1 VSTLGK
7 NTVWNLVGQ
16 AAPALAAVFTVPILI
31 HGLGTERFGVLTLI
45 WLIVGYFSIFD
56 LGLGRA
62 LTQLL
67 ADRLGR
73 DDHDAVAPL
82 VWTAMGL
89 MAALGLLGTAVAAIL
104 APNVEHALKAPAS
117 LRVETLDSIYLLAL
131 SIPLV
136 VSTAGLRGIL
146 EARQRFD
153 LANVVRL
160 ASGVFTYV
168 GPVLA
173 LLFSRSLVPI
183 TAVLVVGRL
192 ITWAAYLVMCVH
204 ELPDLKRGVAI
215 QRAYVGPLL
224 KFGGWMTVSNLISPI
239 LVYLDR
245 FLIATVIGAAAV
257 AYYVTPFEI
266 VTRLLLLPW
275 ALSGVLF
282 PLIASTFVSNRAR
295 SARLFSRGIRVTF
308 LALFP
313 FVLLVMAF
321 AHEGLALWVGETIA
335 SHSTIA
341 MRWLALGV
349 FMNGVVQVPFATIQA
364 AGRPD
369 LTARIHLIELPLYL
383 PALWWMAHRWGIE
396 GAAVAWMFRG
406 GLDMAIQYF
415 VAKHL
420 LPNHA
425 LNGEAREFDRATAVS
440 AAAFAAL
447 SFAAAALVPTLGAR
461 LLVVVASLTG
471 FVVLAWTRLLNADE
485 RIYVRAW
492 ANRASAR
499 FRVA

>member
-1 VSTLGK
+1 VSTLGR
-7 NTVWNLVGQ
+7 NTIWNLVGQ
-16 AAPALAAVFTVPILI
+16 AAPALAAVVTVPILI

-67 ADRLGR
+67 AERLGR
-73 DDHDAVAPL
+73 DDHESVVPL

-89 MAALGLLGTAVAAIL
+89 MACLGFLGTAIAAIV
-104 APNVEHALKAPAS
+104 APNVQHALKAPAS

-168 GPVLA
+168 APVLV
-173 LLFSRSLVPI
+173 LVVSRSLVPI
-183 TAVLVVGRL
+183 TVLLVLGRL
-192 ITWAAYLVMCVH
+192 ATWAAYLVMCVR
-204 ELPDLKRGVAI
+204 ELPELKHRVAI
-215 QRAYVGPLL
+215 QREYVGPLL

-282 PLIASTFVSNRAR
+282 PLIASTFVQNRAR

-308 LALFP
+308 LTLFP
-313 FVLLVMAF
+313 FVLLVIAF
-321 AHEGLALWVGETIA
+321 AHEGLSLWVGETIA
-335 SHSTIA
+335 SHSA
-341 MRWLALGV
+341 VVMRWLAFGV
-349 FMNGVVQVPFATIQA
+349 FMNGIVQVPFATIQA

-369 LTARIHLIELPLYL
+369 LTARIHLVELPLYL
-383 PALWWMAHRWGIE
+383 PTLWWMAHRWGIE
-396 GAAVAWMFRG
+396 GAAIAWMLRG
-406 GLDMAIQYF
+406 GFDMAVQYV
-415 VAKHL
+415 VAKRL
-420 LPNHA
+420 MA
-425 LNGEAREFDRATAVS
+425 SAERGESGAFAPATAVA

-447 SFAAAALVPTLGAR
+447 SFAAAALIPTLGAR
-461 LLVVVASLTG
+461 ALLVVVSLAG
-471 FVVLAWTRLLNADE
+471 FVLLAWTRLLNADE
-485 RIYVRAW
+485 RIYVRGW
-492 ANRASAR
+492 AHRATAR

>member
-1 VSTLGK
+1 MSTLGK
-7 NTVWNLVGQ
+7 NTIWNLIGQ

-89 MAALGLLGTAVAAIL
+89 MAALGLLGTGIAAIV
-104 APNVEHALKAPAS
+104 APNVQHALKAPAS

-136 VSTAGLRGIL
+136 VSTAGFRGIL

-153 LANVVRL
+153 LANMVRL

-173 LLFSRSLVPI
+173 LLFSPSLVPI
-183 TAVLVVGRL
+183 TAVLVLGRL
-192 ITWAAYLVMCVH
+192 ATWVAYLMMCIH
-204 ELPDLKRGVAI
+204 ELPKLRERVAF
-215 QRAYVGPLL
+215 QRDYVSPLL
-224 KFGGWMTVSNLISPI
+224 KFGGWMTVSNLIGPI

-245 FLIATVIGAAAV
+245 FLIAAILGAAAV

-282 PLIASTFVSNRAR
+282 PSLASSFVQNRGR
-295 SARLFSRGIRVTF
+295 SGRLFSLGIRASG
-308 LALFP
+308 LSLFP
-313 FVLLVMAF
+313 FVLLVIAF
-321 AHEGLALWVGETIA
+321 AHEGLALWVGEPIA
-335 SHSTIA
+335 SHSTSV
-341 MRWLALGV
+341 MRWLAIGV
-349 FMNGVVQVPFATIQA
+349 FVNGIVQVPFSTIQA
-364 AGRPD
+364 VGRPD
-369 LTARIHLIELPLYL
+369 LTAKIHLIELPLYL
-383 PALWWMAHRWGIE
+383 PTLWWMAHHQGIN
-396 GAAVAWMFRG
+396 GAAIAWMVRG
-406 GLDMAIQYF
+406 AFDFAAQYIVARRLLATEDRDSVLAAGPTLGVSTLCVVSFAIVAALPGLTARAVTTFLILIAF
-415 VAKHL
+415 VAFSWTRVL
-420 LPNHA
+420 DRESRA
-425 LNGEAREFDRATAVS
+425 YVQGIARRATA
-440 AAAFAAL
+440 
-447 SFAAAALVPTLGAR
+447 R
-461 LLVVVASLTG
+461 LKTA
-471 FVVLAWTRLLNADE
+471 
-485 RIYVRAW
+485 
-492 ANRASAR
+492 
-499 FRVA
+499 